1 MLSELPPGRRIHV
14 IGLSGSGKSTLAARL
29 ARALDTPFVDLDALN
44 WLPGWVA
51 LNEQD
56 PAELERRFRQATA
69 GERWVTAGSYTGVAQ
84 RAFWPRLTTIVWL
97 DLPVPL
103 LVSRILRRSW
113 RRWRSDELLWGTNR
127 ERFWLQLALWREQDS
142 LVWLVATQQNRKR
155 RNVKRTMTD
164 PRWAHIHFVRLASQ
178 ADVEALAETV
188 EAVEKSAA

>member
-1 MLSELPPGRRIHV
+1 MFAQLPPGRRIHV
-14 IGLSGSGKSTLAARL
+14 IGLSGSCKSTLAERL

-44 WLPGWVA
+44 WLPGWVT

-164 PRWAHIHFVRLASQ
+164 PRWAHIHFVRLASR

>member
-1 MLSELPPGRRIHV
+1 MLAELPPGERIHV
-14 IGLSGSGKSTLAARL
+14 VGLSGSGKSTLAARL
-29 ARALDTPFVDLDALN
+29 ARALDAPFVDLDALN

-56 PAELERRFRQATA
+56 PAELERRFRQATE
-69 GERWVTAGSYTGVAQ
+69 GECWVTAGSYTSVAQ
-84 RAFWPRLTTIVWL
+84 RAFWPRLTTIIWL

-164 PRWAHIHFVRLASQ
+164 PRWAHIHFVRLASR
-178 ADVEALAETV
+178 ADVEALAEAV

>member
-1 MLSELPPGRRIHV
+1 MLAELPPGRRIHV

-29 ARALDTPFVDLDALN
+29 ARALDAPFVDLDALN

-103 LVSRILRRSW
+103 IVSRILRRSW

-155 RNVKRTMTD
+155 RNMKRTMTD

>member
-1 MLSELPPGRRIHV
+1 MFAQLPPGRRIHV
-14 IGLSGSGKSTLAARL
+14 IGLSGSGKSTLAERL
-29 ARALDTPFVDLDALN
+29 ARALDAPFVDLDALN

-56 PAELERRFRQATA
+56 PAELERRFRQATE
-69 GERWVTAGSYTGVAQ
+69 GERWVTAGSYTSVAQ

-155 RNVKRTMTD
+155 RNMKRTMTD

-178 ADVEALAETV
+178 ADVEALAEVV
-188 EAVEKSAA
+188 EGSAA

>member
-1 MLSELPPGRRIHV
+1 MLAELPPGRRIHV

-29 ARALDTPFVDLDALN
+29 ASALDAPFVDLDALN

-69 GERWVTAGSYTGVAQ
+69 DERWVTAGSYTSVAQ

-97 DLPVPL
+97 DLPTPL

-127 ERFWLQLALWREQDS
+127 ERFWPQLAPWREQDS

-155 RNVKRTMTD
+155 RNIKRAMTD

-178 ADVEALAETV
+178 ADVEVLV
-188 EAVEKSAA
+188 EVVEGSAA

>member
-1 MLSELPPGRRIHV
+1 MFAQLPPGRRIHV
-14 IGLSGSGKSTLAARL
+14 IGLSGSGKSTLAERL
-29 ARALDTPFVDLDALN
+29 ARALDMPFVDLDALN

>member
-14 IGLSGSGKSTLAARL
+14 IGLSGSGKSTLAERL

-103 LVSRILRRSW
+103 LVSRTLRRSW

-127 ERFWLQLALWREQDS
+127 ERFWLQLALWREQNS

-164 PRWAHIHFVRLASQ
+164 PRWAHIHFVRLASR

>member
-1 MLSELPPGRRIHV
+1 MLAELPLGERIHV
-14 IGLSGSGKSTLAARL
+14 VGLSGSGKSTLAARL
-29 ARALDTPFVDLDALN
+29 ARALDAPFVDLDALN

-69 GERWVTAGSYTGVAQ
+69 GERWVTAGSYTSVAQ

-164 PRWAHIHFVRLASQ
+164 PRWAHIHFVRLASR

>member
-1 MLSELPPGRRIHV
+1 MLAELPRGGRIHV
-14 IGLSGSGKSTLAARL
+14 VGLSGSGKSTLAARL
-29 ARALDTPFVDLDALN
+29 ARALDAPFVDLDALN

-56 PAELERRFRQATA
+56 PAELERRFRQATE
-69 GERWVTAGSYTGVAQ
+69 GERWVTAGSYTSVAQ

-97 DLPVPL
+97 DLPAPL

-155 RNVKRTMTD
+155 RNMKRTMTD
-164 PRWAHIHFVRLASQ
+164 PRWAHIHFVRLASR